1 MFKRKEEINLSTQEI
16 RTLISVGCIFEGN
29 ITVPE
34 GLTRIDGEIIGNV
47 SGKGGLI
54 VGEKGFIKARCTLPD
69 RA

>member
-34 GLTRIDGEIIGNV
+34 CLTRIDGEIIGNV
-47 SGKGGLI
+47 SGK
-54 VGEKGFIKARCTLPD
+54 VQA
-69 RA
+69 